1 MKDLVLNIKNVGLI
15 KEASIKING
24 LTVIAGENDTG
35 KSTVGKS
42 LFFINQNSYVEAM
55 HIFVDFRPE
64 NSLISFNR
72 NEIDPA
78 NYFKSSNHFK
88 SANKN
93 FKADFNTTFIESPI
107 QTNLF
112 RLFSQLDTIQ
122 VDTPYEI
129 TYHPTLRDLYKK
141 LKLKL
146 KNKSTLDKDILVNN
160 LKDII
165 DGEFIYVPFKEL
177 VFKRGN
183 QEFDINSVA
192 TGIKNFGILQLLIK
206 NNYLTK
212 DSILIVDE
220 PEVHLHPKW
229 QLEYAKFIVELVKN
243 GVKVLITSHSP
254 YMIDAFEMY
263 SKNINSNF
271 YLANKKDNYSIIEDI
286 SDDLEPIYKKL
297 AEPIDE
303 LEELD
308 VK

>member
-1 MKDLVLNIKNVGLI
+1 MSNLELKIKNVGLI
-15 KEASIKING
+15 KEANIKIDG

-42 LFFINQNSYVEAM
+42 LFFINQIKEVDVKKFEFFSSIFYFLQKDAEIAFNGNEVIYKSYV
-55 HIFVDFRPE
+55 
-64 NSLISFNR
+64 
-72 NEIDPA
+72 
-78 NYFKSSNHFK
+78 SSKLLVNT
-88 SANKN
+88 
-93 FKADFNTTFIESPI
+93 FNTVFIETPI
-107 QTNLF
+107 IINLF
-112 RLFSQLDTIQ
+112 YLFSNLDTIQ
-122 VDTPYEI
+122 SDTPYEI
-129 TYHPTLRDLYKK
+129 NYPYILRNLYKQ

-146 KNKSTLDKDILVNN
+146 KYETSLDKNQLLNN

-165 DGEFIYVPFKEL
+165 DGEFVLHPLKEL
-177 VFKRGN
+177 VFKKGN
-183 QEFDINSVA
+183 QEFDINAVA
-192 TGIKNFGILQLLIK
+192 TGIKSFGILQLLIK

-271 YLANKKDNYSIIEDI
+271 YLANKKDNYSVIEDV

-308 VK
+308 VE